1 MSLVYCWYP
10 FFLLFPFISIPN
22 LINTIQSSLLSCFKF
37 NLLFFFLSTSTLIL
51 NRDLAASYIA
61 TINNFFFRKQN
72 NYTRNLTG
80 TKYILK
86 FWDLAAMGIR
96 LIHMCW
102 RNRIIRH
109 QQACQSEYDRKLY
122 TQSSFL
128 RIYIYIYLVLLNNQ
142 SRGKTRIIINRSQV
156 DQQSLHI

>member
-1 MSLVYCWYP
+1 
-10 FFLLFPFISIPN
+10 
-22 LINTIQSSLLSCFKF
+22 
-37 NLLFFFLSTSTLIL
+37 
-51 NRDLAASYIA
+51 LAASYIA
-61 TINNFFFRKQN
+61 TINNFFFREQN

-109 QQACQSEYDRKLY
+109 QQCRHAKVNMTENCIHNQASFEY
-122 TQSSFL
+122 
-128 RIYIYIYLVLLNNQ
+128 IYIYIYIYIFGTTKQPVTGKNTHHHQPVPSWSAIPSHLTPYYLLLVIEYYTYSENN
-142 SRGKTRIIINRSQV
+142 KIK
-156 DQQSLHI
+156 LFKKF